1 MRVGTRHSHTRHSP
15 LATRIMNQESPP
27 KYPRIPIF
35 VKFMGALLI
44 VVLLVGVL
52 GTLFARRAVESQFQ
66 LYVDNNNRRQTDA
79 LANVLAR
86 YYERNGG
93 WDEVESVL
101 HNPFPRLAPPENSN
115 QPHPPS
121 RDMWTALGARA
132 LIVGGD
138 GIVVADSAREMQGE
152 KINEATMRLGSPI
165 VVRGE
170 RVGTAIV
177 AAANDL
183 SAAQSSFLR
192 QMNRVLF
199 TAVAIAGAIALLLGG
214 VLTWG
219 MIRPLRKLRTAVN
232 AVAHGDL
239 SQRVET
245 RANDEIGDL
254 ADAFNQMSA
263 QLDRSETSRRQMTAD
278 IAHELRTPLTVIQ
291 GNVEALQDGIF
302 PLTTESLDPIADKTK
317 LLTRLVE
324 DLRQLAL
331 AEAGQLVLDREET
344 AVCALVE
351 RLITSFQPMIAAA
364 QVITYL
370 VPSPALP
377 KLNVDSQRLQQV
389 FNNLLSNA
397 IRHTPAGGTVTIRC
411 QPDGAFIRIS
421 IADTGDGVPAD
432 KLPYLFERFYRVDDG
447 RGSERGR
454 GRGDGRGIGLGLAV
468 AKSIVEAHGGE
479 IGAENGADGGAVFW
493 FTLPL

>member
-1 MRVGTRHSHTRHSP
+1 
-15 LATRIMNQESPP
+15 MNQTTPQ
-27 KYPRIPIF
+27 KYPRISLF
-35 VKFMGALLI
+35 VKFMGAMLV

-79 LANVLAR
+79 LAQVLSR
-86 YYERNGG
+86 YYARNGS
-93 WDEVESVL
+93 WDEVEGVL
-101 HNPFPRLAPPENSN
+101 HNPFPRLAAPDAHNP
-115 QPHPPS
+115 QHPPG
-121 RDMWTALGARA
+121 RDIWEALGARA
-132 LIVGGD
+132 LIVGSD
-138 GIVVADSAREMQGE
+138 GTVVADSARKMEGE
-152 KINEATMRLGSPI
+152 AINEATMRLGSPI
-165 VVRGE
+165 VVDGE

-177 AAANDL
+177 AAATDR
-183 SAAQSSFLR
+183 SVAERVFLR
-192 QMNRVLF
+192 QMYRVLL
-199 TAVAIAGAIALLLGG
+199 TAVAIAGAIALLLGAA
-214 VLTWG
+214 LTWG
-219 MIRPLRKLRTAVN
+219 MIQPLRKLRTAVN

-263 QLDRSETSRRQMTAD
+263 QLDRSETARRQMTAD

-291 GNVEALQDGIF
+291 GNVEALQDGVF
-302 PLTTESLDPIADKTK
+302 PLTVDALDPIADKTA
-317 LLTRLVE
+317 LLARLVE

-344 AVCALVE
+344 AVCTLAE
-351 RLITSFQPMIAAA
+351 RLIASFQPMAAAA
-364 QVITYL
+364 QVHITFA
-370 VPSPALP
+370 PSPALP
-377 KLNVDSQRLQQV
+377 KLNVDGQRLQQV

-397 IRHTPAGGTVTIRC
+397 IRHTPAGGTVTIGC
-411 QPDGAFIRIS
+411 QADGAAVRIRIS
-421 IADTGDGVPAD
+421 DTGDGVPAD
-432 KLPYLFERFYRVDDG
+432 KLPYLFERFYRVD
-447 RGSERGR
+447 EGR
-454 GRGDGRGIGLGLAV
+454 GRGDGGGIGLGLAV

>member
-1 MRVGTRHSHTRHSP
+1 
-15 LATRIMNQESPP
+15 
-27 KYPRIPIF
+27 
-35 VKFMGALLI
+35 MGALLV

-52 GTLFARRAVESQFQ
+52 GSLLARRAVESQFQ
-66 LYVDNNNRRQTDA
+66 LYVDGNNRRQTSA
-79 LANVLAR
+79 LAQVLAR
-86 YYERNGG
+86 YYERNGS

-101 HNPFPRLAPPENSN
+101 HDPLPRLGPSENRN
-115 QPHPPS
+115 QQHQS
-121 RDMWTALGARA
+121 GRDIWEAMGGQV
-132 LIVGGD
+132 LIINND
-138 GIVVADSAREMQGE
+138 GIVVADSAQEMEGDE
-152 KINEATMRLGSPI
+152 INAATVRLGSPI
-165 VVRGE
+165 VVNGE
-170 RVGTAIV
+170 QVGTAIV
-177 AAANDL
+177 ATAKD
-183 SAAQSSFLR
+183 SSVAQTAFLQ

-199 TAVAIAGAIALLLGG
+199 MAVAIAGGIALLLGA

-219 MIRPLRKLRTAVN
+219 MIRPLHKLRTAVN

-263 QLDRSETSRRQMTAD
+263 QLEYSETSRRQMTAD

-331 AEAGQLVLDREET
+331 AEAGQLYLDREET
-344 AVCALVE
+344 AVCALAE
-351 RLITSFQPMIAAA
+351 RLVNSFQPMAAAA
-364 QVITYL
+364 QVHITL
-370 VPSPALP
+370 TPSPALP
-377 KLNVDSQRLQQV
+377 RMNVDSQRLQQV

-397 IRHTPAGGTVTIRC
+397 IRHTPAGGTVTIGC
-411 QPDGAFIRIS
+411 QPDGAAIRIN
-421 IADTGDGVPAD
+421 ITDTGDGVPAD

-447 RGSERGR
+447 RG
-454 GRGDGRGIGLGLAV
+454 RGDGSGIGLGLAV

-479 IGAENGADGGAVFW
+479 IGAENGANGGAIFW